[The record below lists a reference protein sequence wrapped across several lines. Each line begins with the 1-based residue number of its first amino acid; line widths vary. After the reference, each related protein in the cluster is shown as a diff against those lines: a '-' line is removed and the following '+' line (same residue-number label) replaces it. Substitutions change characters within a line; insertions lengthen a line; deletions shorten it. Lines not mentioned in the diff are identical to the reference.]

1 MNRALWESNIENSF
15 VDPQS
20 YYALSESE
28 KSDGFA
34 DILSF
39 GTAGI
44 RGRVGLG
51 PNRLN
56 RFTVEKTALGIVNT
70 LAVLSEPSVV
80 IGYDTRH
87 LSPEF
92 SKAMASV
99 MSQHGVSVKLT
110 KQYTSTPELSFFV
123 REYDASLGI
132 MITASHNPPEYNG
145 IKVYGP
151 DGAQLTDEPAAL
163 LSENINAIEDIFLIE
178 SRPFD
183 AAVADESIGFVSKE
197 VEQRYKDCI
206 TKFIGDIPRS
216 DLSVVFSSLHGTSVP
231 VVPELFDAL
240 GFGRYTLVE
249 DQSTPDGDFPTTI
262 SPNPENPEAFDLS
275 KALGENIGADLL
287 IATDPDADRVGI
299 AVRHNGEYVHLN
311 GNQIGILLLK
321 ERLKNTPQDKT
332 PVIIKSIVTSDLGRK
347 IAEDY
352 GGELIEVLTGFKY
365 IGEQIEL
372 LEADTDRRF
381 ILGYEESYGYL
392 LEPFVRDKD
401 ALQIVPYVTSM
412 ASQLKNE
419 GRTLVDALEEIYSRY
434 GRRMEKLYSHTFEGT
449 SGGERIKEIMSQ
461 FRNNTPLEIE
471 KREVICTEDFKTQ
484 TRTFRDGRTETIQ
497 LPEADVIKVHFRDG
511 WIALRPS
518 GTEPKIKLYVSL
530 DSDQI
535 EQEAKLIND
544 MIFSV

>member
-1 MNRALWESNIENSF
+1 MNRALWESHIENSF
-15 VDPQS
+15 VDPES
-20 YYALSESE
+20 YHALSESE
-28 KSDGFA
+28 KAHGFSEN
-34 DILSF
+34 LSF

-44 RGRVGLG
+44 RGRIGLG

-56 RFTVEKTALGIVNT
+56 RYTVEKTALGIADSLTDVS
-70 LAVLSEPSVV
+70 APSVV

-87 LSPEF
+87 YSPEF

-99 MSQHGVSVKLT
+99 LSQHGVSVKLT

-123 REYDASLGI
+123 REYAASLGV

-151 DGAQLTDEPAAL
+151 DGAQLIDEPAAL
-163 LSENINAIEDIFLIE
+163 LSEKINAIENIFSIA
-178 SRPFD
+178 SKPFD
-183 AAVADESIGFVSKE
+183 EAVSDKSVGYVSKE
-197 VEQRYKDCI
+197 VEQRYKNHI
-206 TKFIGDIPRS
+206 TDFIGEIPQS

-231 VVPELFDAL
+231 VVPQLFDEL
-240 GFGRYTLVE
+240 GFEKYTLVE
-249 DQSTPDGDFPTTI
+249 DQCRPDGDFPTTA
-262 SPNPENPEAFDLS
+262 SPNPESPGAFDIS
-275 KALGENIGADLL
+275 KALGEKIGADLL
-287 IATDPDADRVGI
+287 IATDPDADRVG
-299 AVRHNGEYVHLN
+299 AVVKHNGDYVHLN

-321 ERLKNTPQDKT
+321 DRIQKSPDTT
-332 PVIIKSIVTSDLGRK
+332 PVVIKSIVTSDLGRK

-372 LEADTDRRF
+372 LENDDGRRF
-381 ILGYEESYGYL
+381 VLGYEESYGYL

-401 ALQIVPYVTSM
+401 AVQVVPYITSM
-412 ASQLKNE
+412 AARLKNE
-419 GRTLVDALEEIYSRY
+419 DKTLIDELEEIYSRY

-449 SGGERIKEIMSQ
+449 SGKEQIKEIMSQ
-461 FRNNTPLEIE
+461 FRNNTPREIE
-471 KREVICTEDFKTQ
+471 RREVIFTEDFLKQ
-484 TRTFRDGRTETIQ
+484 TRTFQDGRTETIR

-530 DSDQI
+530 DSNQI

-544 MIFSV
+544 MIFGG